1 MGIGASG
8 DVAGGRSGF
17 KFAAAAHAIRP
28 CILSSRFYFQ
38 TSECNSVW
46 LFSTSRRSAGRT
58 CSLSATSQM
67 GSPLCARGLLQIHST
82 LSAPVQILFGINAHE
97 CLSNSVTHSI
107 LHLSLFLMQ
116 IPQRALQPYAKP
128 IHSHISLR
136 RRVKRE
142 RARWVCGFV
151 GDERAVWK
159 MPRSWWAF
167 SWFAK

>member
-1 MGIGASG
+1 MRQGWPSRYTLIWNRASDG
-8 DVAGGRSGF
+8 YRGVGRRCRGHRSGF

-116 IPQRALQPYAKP
+116 IPQRARYNPMQNLY
-128 IHSHISLR
+128 IHIFL
-136 RRVKRE
+136 
-142 RARWVCGFV
+142 CGA
-151 GDERAVWK
+151 E
-159 MPRSWWAF
+159 
-167 SWFAK
+167 